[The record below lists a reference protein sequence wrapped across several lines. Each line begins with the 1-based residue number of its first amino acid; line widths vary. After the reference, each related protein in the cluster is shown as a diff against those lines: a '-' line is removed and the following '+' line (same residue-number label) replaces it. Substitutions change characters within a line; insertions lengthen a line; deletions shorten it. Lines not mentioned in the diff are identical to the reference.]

1 MGCACRH
8 NMTINVSSRV
18 VDGHHTS
25 PTTQCIHCAQ
35 KHFDE
40 AWIVFWEHGYQREN
54 LRFLRG
60 SLRAIVL
67 HTTQAYADIADLSRR
82 CAIAVQGS
90 SPEAETLMR
99 QLGDMIDDAVDADGN
114 K

>member
-8 NMTINVSSRV
+8 NITVTGLSQL

-60 SLRAIVL
+60 SLRAVVL
-67 HTTQAYADIADLSRR
+67 HTTQAYVDIADLARR
-82 CAIAVQGS
+82 CAIAVQDGTAT
-90 SPEAETLMR
+90 AETLMR
-99 QLGDMIDDAVDADGN
+99 QLGDMIDDAVAADGN